1 MKVTKLTSKKQR
13 KKIDREIERSITAQL
28 EFSLSNCGLKNSV
41 GLLVFLVLAAV
52 GVEKKGGSPFR
63 SLVVVGWITGLGC
76 LGLVLHCWGP

>member
-52 GVEKKGGSPFR
+52 GVEKKGVGVVRSVPLLLLGGS
-63 SLVVVGWITGLGC
+63 
-76 LGLVLHCWGP
+76 LGLDV